1 MHRNCLKNTA
11 SGVKQAFSH
20 LKLLNFENN
29 SYICDWR
36 MGSATGRNS
45 FLIVKETLKRM
56 AEVHYMT
63 QEGLDK
69 LRKDLADALAQRPVI
84 SAAIAEAREKG
95 DLSENAEYDAARDAQ
110 GLLEVK
116 IAKFK
121 ELVANAKVID
131 ESMVGTD
138 TVQMTNKVKIQNM
151 ANNQVMEFTIVG
163 ETEADF
169 AHGKMAATTPIA
181 KALLGHG
188 KGEVVEAKVP
198 QGVIKFKILEIS
210 LG

>member
-1 MHRNCLKNTA
+1 
-11 SGVKQAFSH
+11 
-20 LKLLNFENN
+20 
-29 SYICDWR
+29 
-36 MGSATGRNS
+36 
-45 FLIVKETLKRM
+45 M

-69 LRKDLADALAQRPVI
+69 LRKDLAEALAQRPVI

-116 IAKFK
+116 IAKLK

-138 TVQMTNKVKIQNM
+138 SVQMTNKVKVQNM
-151 ANNQVMEFTIVG
+151 ANNQVMEFSIVG

-198 QGVIKFKILEIS
+198 QGVIKFKILDIS
-210 LG
+210 L